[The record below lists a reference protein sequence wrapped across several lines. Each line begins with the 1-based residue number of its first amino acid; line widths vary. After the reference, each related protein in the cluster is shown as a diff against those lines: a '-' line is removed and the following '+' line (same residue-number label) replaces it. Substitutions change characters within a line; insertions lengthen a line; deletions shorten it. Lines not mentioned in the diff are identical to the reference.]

1 MRKELYL
8 GRKIYLVLTF
18 SFLFSNTIFAQID
31 GEELYKT
38 NCTACHV
45 MTDKRLVGPGLKGV
59 TDKYSKD
66 WLKKWII
73 NSQEF
78 IASGDEK
85 AIAIYE
91 EYNKQIMPAFYFLI
105 KQISTYH
112 YSNINL
118 DNIIHIVNTKK

>member
-1 MRKELYL
+1 MNKVLHL
-8 GRKIYLVLTF
+8 GRKICLALTF
-18 SFLFSNTIFAQID
+18 SFLFSNTLFAQID

-91 EYNKQIMPAFYFLI
+91 EYNKQIMPAPKLLV
-105 KQISTYH
+105 QQ
-112 YSNINL
+112 
-118 DNIIHIVNTKK
+118 

>member
-18 SFLFSNTIFAQID
+18 SFLFSNIIFAQID

-66 WLKKWII
+66 WLK
-73 NSQEF
+73 NGLLTLRSLLHQEM
-78 IASGDEK
+78 K
-85 AIAIYE
+85 
-91 EYNKQIMPAFYFLI
+91 KQLLYMKSTTSKSCQLLFY
-105 KQISTYH
+105 
-112 YSNINL
+112 
-118 DNIIHIVNTKK
+118 